1 MWTILYVV
9 YAIRFNS
16 NGLLAE
22 YNYSWRA
29 AEQMG
34 GYRGVVSKP
43 ARGCV
48 LDSRSVSVLLYVVYG
63 MQVVVCTLECFV
75 SIAASG
81 YYVGSSVARVSP
93 KCLGLLRCC
102 VVSILMSMSKRAFVS
117 RRSSGYGAAVQRWE
131 EVESS
136 RVAGVGGGGGRIQGV
151 ITMTRMIK

>member
-1 MWTILYVV
+1 
-9 YAIRFNS
+9 
-16 NGLLAE
+16 
-22 YNYSWRA
+22 
-29 AEQMG
+29 
-34 GYRGVVSKP
+34 
-43 ARGCV
+43 
-48 LDSRSVSVLLYVVYG
+48 

-81 YYVGSSVARVSP
+81 YYVRSSVARVSP

-136 RVAGVGGGGGRIQGV
+136 RVAGVGGLGGWGVGGGGGGGGRIQGV